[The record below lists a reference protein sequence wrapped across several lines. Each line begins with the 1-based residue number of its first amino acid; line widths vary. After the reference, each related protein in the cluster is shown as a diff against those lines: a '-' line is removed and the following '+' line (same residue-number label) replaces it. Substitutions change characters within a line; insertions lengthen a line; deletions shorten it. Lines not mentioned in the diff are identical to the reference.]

1 MSIIGRL
8 IYQIFD
14 KFVPCDEF
22 GQYSCTNTA
31 EATATFR
38 MEEGESQGRERE
50 IMRMITA
57 AFPQ

>member
-22 GQYSCTNTA
+22 GQNTA